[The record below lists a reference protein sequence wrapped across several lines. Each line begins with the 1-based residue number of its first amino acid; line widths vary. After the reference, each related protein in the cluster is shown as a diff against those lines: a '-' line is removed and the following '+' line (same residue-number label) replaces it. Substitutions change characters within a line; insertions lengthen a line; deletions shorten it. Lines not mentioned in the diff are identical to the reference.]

1 MSRWVIGTLCWQLYF
16 TLPNSS
22 IGIWDTYS
30 DQFRILSS
38 AGTTIQF
45 NYVPGG
51 GNYIVE
57 EVIKADYHACEVTD
71 PATRQN
77 GPWVRK
83 HVGNDIKVKYFVGRK
98 RDCEAGNQ
106 KLEVVISHDCG
117 TTSNLPSF
125 AFYSSFKF
133 LISNIM
139 WYFDI
144 FRECGLEIWHDTG
157 RKLWVRGSW

>member
-1 MSRWVIGTLCWQLYF
+1 M
-16 TLPNSS
+16 
-22 IGIWDTYS
+22 
-30 DQFRILSS
+30 SS

-45 NYVPGG
+45 NYVPRGS
-51 GNYIVE
+51 NYIVE
-57 EVIKADYHACEVTD
+57 EVIKADYHACEVSD
-71 PATRQN
+71 PAARQN

-139 WYFDI
+139 
-144 FRECGLEIWHDTG
+144 
-157 RKLWVRGSW
+157 

>member
-1 MSRWVIGTLCWQLYF
+1 M
-16 TLPNSS
+16 PNSR

-51 GNYIVE
+51 GDYIVE

-139 WYFDI
+139 
-144 FRECGLEIWHDTG
+144 
-157 RKLWVRGSW
+157 